1 VAAPQT
7 AVLEPRKSVG
17 VTAPRPPRRK
27 KIPAEF
33 WMLLPSL
40 LALAALSLFPFFYL
54 LYMSLCDVSLIG
66 GIHLNFIGGAN
77 WQALVVDRQLWAS
90 WGTTLIYVGGTLVAE
105 MVLGIAVALAITS
118 LPMFRNTVLTLVL
131 FPMFVAPVV
140 VGLLGLYLTN
150 STYGLY
156 AYVLH
161 TLGLFRDA
169 DILGQTSSALPAL
182 MLMDIWEW
190 TPLIVMIVA
199 AGRSAL
205 PREPLEAASIDGA
218 AGLDLLRYVVLPML
232 KPTLL
237 VALLIRSM
245 DAIRYYDIIWVT
257 TAGGPADSTKVI
269 AIRLYETAFRFFNL
283 GYAAAIGLTMLVV
296 TIILGKIFVRY
307 MTRGTTS
314 EQRSVV

>member
-1 VAAPQT
+1 
-7 AVLEPRKSVG
+7 
-17 VTAPRPPRRK
+17 
-27 KIPAEF
+27 
-33 WMLLPSL
+33 MLLPSL
-40 LALAALSLFPFFYL
+40 IALAALSLFPFVYL
-54 LYMSLCDVSLIG
+54 IWMSLCDVSLLG
-66 GIHLNFIGGAN
+66 GIHLSFIGAAN
-77 WQALVVDRQLWAS
+77 WQALLVDRQMWAS
-90 WGTTLIYVGGTLVAE
+90 WGTTLVYVGGTLIVE
-105 MVLGIAVALAITS
+105 VVLGIAVALAITG
-118 LPMFRNTVLTLVL
+118 LPVLQNTVLTLVL

-161 TLGLFRDA
+161 RFGFFLNA
-169 DILGQTSSALPAL
+169 DILGQTSSALPAV

-218 AGLDLLRYVVLPML
+218 SGWNRLRYIVLPML
-232 KPTLL
+232 RPTIL

-283 GYAAAIGLTMLVV
+283 GYAAAVGLTMLVV
-296 TIILGKIFVRY
+296 TVILGKVFVRY
-307 MTRGTTS
+307 MTRGTAV
-314 EQRSVV
+314 ENPERA

>member
-1 VAAPQT
+1 MTP
-7 AVLEPRKSVG
+7 
-17 VTAPRPPRRK
+17 PPRRQRLS
-27 KIPAEF
+27 AEF

-54 LYMSLCDVSLIG
+54 VAMSFCDVSLIG
-66 GIHLNFIGGAN
+66 GIHLNFIGLAN
-77 WQALVVDRQLWAS
+77 WQTLAGDRALWAS
-90 WGTTLIYVGGTLVAE
+90 WGTTLVYVGGTLAIEVA
-105 MVLGIAVALAITS
+105 LGIAVALAITS
-118 LPMFRNTVLTLVL
+118 LPVLQNIVLTLVL

-140 VGLLGLYLTN
+140 VGLLGQYLTN

-156 AYVLH
+156 AYALH
-161 TLGLFRDA
+161 RLGFFTNA
-169 DILGQTSSALPAL
+169 DILGQTSSALPAV

-205 PREPLEAASIDGA
+205 PREPLEAASMDGA
-218 AGLDLLRYVVLPML
+218 SGIALLRYIVLPML
-232 KPTLL
+232 KPTIL

-257 TAGGPADSTKVI
+257 TAGGPADATKVI

-283 GYAAAIGLTMLVV
+283 GYAAAIGLTMLFV
-296 TIILGKIFVRY
+296 TIILGKLFVRY
-307 MTRGTTS
+307 MTAGTTL
-314 EQRSVV
+314 EAPEGAQ

>member
-1 VAAPQT
+1 LASQQT
-7 AVLEPRKSVG
+7 AAIEPRGTVG
-17 VTAPRPPRRK
+17 IGAPRSTRRR
-27 KIPAEF
+27 IPAEF

-40 LALAALSLFPFFYL
+40 VALAALSLFPFFYL
-54 LYMSLCDVSLIG
+54 VWMSLCDVSLLG
-66 GIHLNFIGGAN
+66 GIHLNFIGLAN
-77 WQALVVDRQLWAS
+77 WQTLLVDRQLWAS
-90 WGTTLIYVGGTLVAE
+90 WGTTVIYVGGTLIAE
-105 MVLGIAVALAITS
+105 VVLGISVALAITS
-118 LPMFRNTVLTLVL
+118 LPLFRNTVLTLVL

-156 AYVLH
+156 AYALH
-161 TLGLFRDA
+161 LLGLYTNA
-169 DILGQTSSALPAL
+169 DILGQTSTALPAL

-199 AGRSAL
+199 AGRSAF
-205 PREPLEAASIDGA
+205 PREPLEAAAMDGA
-218 AGLDLLRYVVLPML
+218 SGINLLRYIVLPML
-232 KPTLL
+232 KPTIL

-257 TAGGPADSTKVI
+257 TAGGPADSSKVI

-296 TIILGKIFVRY
+296 TIILGKLFVRY
-307 MTRGTTS
+307 MTRGT
-314 EQRSVV
+314 ELERPELVQ